1 MNKRQRK
8 KITKKQVREA
18 RTLGQAREMGIGGQA
33 AKYATPN
40 PRDEELRKI
49 GYDDARAG
57 ENPRSFSTIYNI
69 GYKEGLKSKQDA
81 SGKIV
86 TEENIMNI
94 KKIIKEELQNFLT
107 ETEASKCKQMLDN
120 GEISPDQYKACVDQ
134 YEKDYGEVED
144 TGAKPIGES
153 KMNIKKI
160 INEEVRKYLN
170 EAKARKDFGQ
180 KFPLKLSDVTPKVA
194 QVVATTGLEDEQE
207 DDDKIVVDAKPDGVA
222 SVADLKPSQS
232 SMNIEKGLAFVIQML
247 HPKGKLDA
255 GGDLEAFITTDKY
268 IMDGHHRWVA
278 TAMVDPSLS
287 VGGYEVQFP
296 AQQLIAILNAMT
308 KGRYGVMKGNDATG
322 GFDQF
327 KPEPIKKQLIE
338 YWKNGVW
345 KNLKAKDV
353 QAVIQQWTGK
363 KGEEAIDAAVAK
375 MVNNLSSITM
385 SVPSWAP
392 AREDMPIVDKKNVPD
407 AVKALGTG
415 EIDWAQPPAD

>member
-1 MNKRQRK
+1 MNKAK
-8 KITKKQVREA
+8 LKQ
-18 RTLGQAREMGIGGQA
+18 
-33 AKYATPN
+33 
-40 PRDEELRKI
+40 
-49 GYDDARAG
+49 
-57 ENPRSFSTIYNI
+57 
-69 GYKEGLKSKQDA
+69 
-81 SGKIV
+81 
-86 TEENIMNI
+86 
-94 KKIIKEELQNFLT
+94 IIKEELQNFLT

-144 TGAKPIGES
+144 TGARPIGES

-160 INEEVRKYLN
+160 INEETQKYLN
-170 EAKARKDFGQ
+170 EWDSDR
-180 KFPLKLSDVTPKVA
+180 FPLKLSDVKPKVA
-194 QVVATTGLEDEQE
+194 QVVATSGLKDKKE

-222 SVADLKPSQS
+222 SVTDLKPSQS
-232 SMNIEKGLAFVIQML
+232 SMNIEKALAFVIQML

-255 GGDLEAFITTDKY
+255 GGDLEAFITKDKY

-345 KNLKAKDV
+345 GNLKADDV

-385 SVPSWAP
+385 SVQSWAP

-407 AVKALGTG
+407 AVKALETG
-415 EIDWAQPPAD
+415 EVDWAKPTVG

>member
-144 TGAKPIGES
+144 TGARAIGES

-160 INEEVRKYLN
+160 INEEVRKYLT
-170 EAKARKDFGQ
+170 EWDASR
-180 KFPLKLSDVTPKVA
+180 FPLKLSAVKPDVAK
-194 QVVATTGLEDEQE
+194 VVATSGLKDKKE

-255 GGDLEAFITTDKY
+255 GGDLGAFITKDKY
-268 IMDGHHRWVA
+268 IMDGHHRWIA

-287 VGGYEVQFP
+287 VGGYEVEFP

-308 KGRYGVMKGNDATG
+308 KGRYGVEKGKDADG
-322 GFDQF
+322 DFEQF
-327 KPEPIKKQLIE
+327 KTEPIKKQLIQ

-345 KNLKAKDV
+345 DNLKADDV

-375 MVNNLSSITM
+375 MVNNLSGITM

-392 AREDMPIVDKKNVPD
+392 ERPDMPVIDKPNVDD
-407 AVKALGTG
+407 AVKALETG
-415 EIDWAQPPAD
+415 EVDWAKPTVG